1 MIAKMQRGGANLSP
15 EDQQRFMASLDENL
29 SKIGEILARDEQDQ
43 DDMLK
48 RKLEDRMNRR
58 RKLQDKLKEQE
69 KAVEIK
75 R

>member
-1 MIAKMQRGGANLSP
+1 
-15 EDQQRFMASLDENL
+15 
-29 SKIGEILARDEQDQ
+29 
-43 DDMLK
+43 MLK

>member
-1 MIAKMQRGGANLSP
+1 MIAKMQRAGANLSP

>member
-58 RKLQDKLKEQE
+58 RKLQDKLKE
-69 KAVEIK
+69 
-75 R
+75 